1 MPRRYNALR
10 MCLYLAWAVEVL
22 STDDQ
27 LTSRKK
33 AAHLPL
39 AFRRAADEVG
49 ESHILPAVHFQTHPR
64 DVLASLDPSIT
75 APHLGPGVDA
85 GTASAHAVAA
95 ALALMPSLEGVV
107 GKPERLF
114 RTPRPDRARS
124 HAEHGLDRW
133 WRVAL
138 KEGTPAHTV
147 LDAVEATLSHVDV
160 GPHVS
165 QAGPELRKQAHYT
178 PNDPLL
184 QSEQLVHYDVVG
196 LTEAWNLTSGDASV
210 VVQVSTV
217 YPHLNSRMVL

>member
-114 RTPRPDRARS
+114 RAPRADRARF
-124 HAEHGLDRW
+124 HTEHGLDRW

-138 KEGTPAHTV
+138 KEGTSAHDV
-147 LDAVEATLSHVDV
+147 LDAVEATLAHVDV

-165 QAGPELRKQAHYT
+165 RAGPELRKQAHYV

-184 QSEQLVHYDVVG
+184 RSDQLAHYDVVG
-196 LTEAWNLTSGDASV
+196 LAEAWNKTSGDASV
-210 VVQVSTV
+210 VVQVS
-217 YPHLNSRMVL
+217 LL